1 MEVRFDD
8 IDSLEDLFRTCYTGT
23 VRHTETGQLIDLRDE
38 GFVHFEE
45 FSFEG
50 VYEHYKT
57 TPENP
62 KLYYVGKLVCQ
73 PDTGECL
80 VLYIPL
86 YETDD
91 RHMPARPLDV
101 FKDEVEHDDKLVPRF
116 SPLTDHAVLEDMK
129 ITL

>member
-1 MEVRFDD
+1 MELSEVYIGD
-8 IDSLEDLFRTCYTGT
+8 IDSLEDLFRMRYTGT
-23 VRHTETGQLIDLRDE
+23 VRHTETGQVIDLCDE

-45 FSFEG
+45 FPCEG
-50 VYEHYKT
+50 VYEHFKS
-57 TPENP
+57 TPEDP

-91 RHMPARPLDV
+91 PVMSARPVEVFTGAVQRDGEDV
-101 FKDEVEHDDKLVPRF
+101 LRF
-116 SPLTDHAVLEDMK
+116 APTDLLT
-129 ITL
+129 